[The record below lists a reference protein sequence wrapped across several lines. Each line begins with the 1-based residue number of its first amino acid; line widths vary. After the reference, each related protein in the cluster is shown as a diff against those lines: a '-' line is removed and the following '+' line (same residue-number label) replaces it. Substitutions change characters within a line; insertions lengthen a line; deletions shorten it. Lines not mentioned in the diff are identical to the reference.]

1 MTKLILDDT
10 LRAKLDLRA
19 ATTELCEPDGSA
31 VGYVLSAE
39 TYRRLLADAIMAAHP
54 DEQAERALGEY
65 QRHAGVATNNVWEVI
80 DQRLAAREGAA

>member
-1 MTKLILDDT
+1 MTKLILDDD

-31 VGYVLSAE
+31 VGYVLSVE

-54 DEQAERALGEY
+54 DDRAERAWDEY
-65 QRHAGVATNNVWEVI
+65 LRQAGVATHNVWEVVER
-80 DQRLAAREGAA
+80 RLAAREGAA